1 MTTWPPTLD
10 ELKVSQKLPLTPPPN
25 QTPEDAALDD
35 EQLMQGLDGAVAFV
49 ERVRKGSF
57 NFAMESG
64 SSLPD
69 PPDDFRLGVLRLA
82 YRWHLRYRSPDGLVS
97 MAEAGTS
104 RVASFDPDIDRQLGI
119 GKYRSPVFA

>member
-1 MTTWPPTLD
+1 MTWPPTLD
-10 ELKVSQKLPLTPPPN
+10 ELKVSQKLSLEPS
-25 QTPEDAALDD
+25 EDPAQDALDD
-35 EQLMQGLDGAVAFV
+35 EQLMQGLDGAVEFV

-64 SSLPD
+64 STLPD
-69 PPDDFRLGVLRLA
+69 PSADLRLGTLRLA
-82 YRWHLRYRSPDGLVS
+82 YRWHLRYRSPDGIVS

-119 GKYRSPVFA
+119 GRYRSPVFA